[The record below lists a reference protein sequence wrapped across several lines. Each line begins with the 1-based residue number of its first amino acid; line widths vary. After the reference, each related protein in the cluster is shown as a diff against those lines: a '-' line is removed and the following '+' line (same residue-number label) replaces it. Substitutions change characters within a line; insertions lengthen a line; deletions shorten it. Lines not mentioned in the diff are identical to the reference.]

1 MCSSDLLLYDFVH
14 VRLLDFSSVRFL
26 HFCAS
31 RLEFRMYLCAHAFYI
46 RTQAR
51 SMCTHTTDL
60 CTLAY
65 VCAHIVVPRNPNLGF
80 LLGFSV
86 CIFEIYHVRL
96 NIVENLGFE
105 TAPKRCEIHS
115 KPQSL
120 MQKTCLS

>member
-1 MCSSDLLLYDFVH
+1 MFSLLYDFVH
-14 VRLLDFSSVRFL
+14 VRLLDFSSVHFL

-80 LLGFSV
+80 LFLVLCFFHIIFPFFVHFYAFYFSV
-86 CIFEIYHVRL
+86 SLFNCLFAFNML
-96 NIVENLGFE
+96 N
-105 TAPKRCEIHS
+105 
-115 KPQSL
+115 
-120 MQKTCLS
+120 